1 MEMGAIKDP
10 RLIIY
15 YYDNKIKGYQRRQ
28 KIVVLYI
35 KECGFKNNEYL
46 LSSR

>member
-15 YYDNKIKGYQRRQ
+15 YYDNKIKGYQRRI
-28 KIVVLYI
+28 KIVLLYI
-35 KECGFKNNEYL
+35 NDGGGEGLEYL
-46 LSSR
+46 ISI